1 MVIIYHIFQN
11 VNCCDTI
18 KGNFLERYGFSMKN
32 IGFIKNV
39 RVEAKSVIL
48 TVVAALFSIV
58 ALHSFV
64 VPGNFASSGIDG
76 LCTILYEI
84 TDINMGWFKLFINVP
99 LLILAIIFLN
109 RKYTLYVIFF
119 TALDSIGVILL
130 EKLNFF
136 IYIPEGL
143 ASSELIGYR
152 LIAAL
157 ISGILLGICVG
168 IMLRIGY
175 SSGGVDIIAGLVHKW
190 KPHFNVERVI
200 SICAYTIVGMSYFV
214 YHDLTSIA
222 LSAIQIFVSER
233 VIAAILRRTRFA
245 TEVRIVTKEPEKIRD
260 DILYRHRHG
269 ATVIRSEGMYSGEE
283 NWTVITVMNNADI
296 PEFIN
301 SMKRYPETFVY
312 FTGGVRVQGDF
323 HFSEDEIGLWLEAFR

>member
-11 VNCCDTI
+11 VKYCDTI
-18 KGNFLERYGFSMKN
+18 KGNFLERYSFTMKN
-32 IGFIKNV
+32 IGFIKSV
-39 RVEAKSVIL
+39 REEAKSVIL
-48 TVVAALFSIV
+48 TVIAALFSIV

-64 VPGNFASSGIDG
+64 VPGDFASSGIDG

-84 TDINMGWFKLFINVP
+84 TDINMGWFKIFINIP

-109 RKYTLYVIFF
+109 KKYTFYVIMF
-119 TALDSIGVILL
+119 TAFDSVGVIIL
-130 EKLNFF
+130 EKINFF
-136 IYIPEGL
+136 IYIPDTL
-143 ASSELIGYR
+143 SATELIGYR
-152 LIAAL
+152 LISAL
-157 ISGILLGICVG
+157 VSGILLGICVG
-168 IMLRIGY
+168 IMLKIGY

-200 SICAYTIVGMSYFV
+200 SVCAYTIVGMSYFV
-214 YHDLTSIA
+214 YRDLTSIA

-233 VIAAILRRTRFA
+233 VIAAILHRARFA

-260 DILYRHRHG
+260 EILYKHRHG
-269 ATVIRSEGMYSGEE
+269 ATVMRSEGMYSGEE
-283 NWTVITVMNNADI
+283 NYTVITVMNNADI

-301 SMKRYPETFVY
+301 SMKSHPESFVY